1 MASVTSE
8 AVQPAPKPPVKKT
21 SASKNMNR
29 ILNDSPAYKTFR
41 VFNTLLMALMA
52 FVCIA
57 PMINILAMS
66 FSSERAIAAGRVF
79 LWPADLTLVAYEHIV
94 NTAAFWRAML
104 VSVYRIL
111 LGGAINML
119 LIVLTAYP
127 LSRTKEEFP
136 GRFGYVVFILI
147 TMLFGGGLIPTFL
160 VVRFTGILDTIWA
173 LILPQAVPVYNVIL
187 LLNFFRQLPK
197 SLEEAAFIDGA
208 THMTTLWRIVLPL
221 SKPALATIGLFVMV
235 YHWNEWFMAIVFLRS
250 ARLYPLQSYL
260 RGILIDMTFEVR
272 SLEDVERLSQLSN
285 RTISSAQIFVAMI
298 PILMVYPFLQKY
310 FAKGIVLGSVKG

>member
-1 MASVTSE
+1 MATNTPDTRPPKTPRTTRTS
-8 AVQPAPKPPVKKT
+8 
-21 SASKNMNR
+21 SMNR

-41 VFNTLLMALMA
+41 VFNMILMALMA

-79 LWPADLTLVAYEHIV
+79 LWPQDLTLVAYEHIL

-104 VSVYRIL
+104 VSVYRII
-111 LGGAINML
+111 LGGSVNMAL
-119 LIVLTAYP
+119 VILTAYP
-127 LSRTKEEFP
+127 LSRTKQEFP
-136 GRFGYVVFILI
+136 GRSRYVAYILI

-160 VVRFTGILDTIWA
+160 VVRFTGVLDTIWA

-197 SLEEAAFIDGA
+197 PLEEAAFIDGA
-208 THMTTLWRIVLPL
+208 SHGTMLWRIILPL
-221 SKPALATIGLFVMV
+221 SKPALATIGLFIMV

-250 ARLYPLQSYL
+250 SRLYPLQSYL
-260 RGILIDMTFEVR
+260 RGILIDMSFEVT
-272 SLEDVERLSQLSN
+272 SLEDVERLAQLSN
-285 RTISSAQIFVAMI
+285 RTISSAQIFVAMV

>member
-1 MASVTSE
+1 MSTATTTPTRTPQQN
-8 AVQPAPKPPVKKT
+8 ATRNQ
-21 SASKNMNR
+21 NR
-29 ILNDSPAYKTFR
+29 ILNDSSGYRVFR
-41 VFNTLLMALMA
+41 VFNTGLMVVMA

-79 LWPADLTLVAYEHIV
+79 LLPREITFVAYEHIIS
-94 NTAAFWRAML
+94 TARFWRSML
-104 VSVYRIL
+104 VSVYRLI
-111 LGGAINML
+111 LGGAVNMVL
-119 LIVLTAYP
+119 VVLTAYP
-127 LSRTKEEFP
+127 LSRSKEEFP
-136 GRFGYVVFILI
+136 GRTKYVIYIVI

-160 VVRFTGILDTIWA
+160 VVRFTGVLDTMWA

-208 THMTTLWRIVLPL
+208 THWTTMLRIVVPL
-221 SKPALATIGLFVMV
+221 SKPALATIGLFIMV
-235 YHWNEWFMAIVFLRS
+235 YHWNEWFLAIVFMRDS
-250 ARLYPLQSYL
+250 SLYPLQSYL
-260 RGILIDMTFEVR
+260 RTILIDQNFEVT
-272 SLEDVERLSQLSN
+272 SPEEVELLNTLSN

-298 PILMVYPFLQKY
+298 PILLVYPFLQKY